1 MTIDRHNIGAVLRQ
15 HIQTKYGTQKD
26 ASKALGIDPATL
38 SHSLNGHPHPSPI
51 LLADAGLVARVVY
64 EQKVVPFQTEKGAQ

>member
-1 MTIDRHNIGAVLRQ
+1 MHIDRHNIGEVLRQ
-15 HIQTKYGTQKD
+15 HVQQKYGTQKD

-51 LLADAGLVARVVY
+51 LLADAGLVARTVY
-64 EQKVVPFQTEKGAQ
+64 ETRSEG